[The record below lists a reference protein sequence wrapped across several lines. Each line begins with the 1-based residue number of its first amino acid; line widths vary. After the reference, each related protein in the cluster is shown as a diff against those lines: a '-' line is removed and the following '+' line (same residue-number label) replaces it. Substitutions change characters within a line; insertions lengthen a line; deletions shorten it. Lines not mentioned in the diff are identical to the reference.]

1 MDLSII
7 IVNYNVKYFLE
18 QCLCSVER
26 AVQGIDAE
34 IIVVDNKSTDNSV
47 AYLEPEFPSVRF
59 IVNQENHGFAH
70 ACNQGLHISSG
81 KFILF
86 LNPDTILPEDCLLK
100 SMAFLA
106 ERPSAGALGIK
117 MLDGSGG
124 FLPESKRSFPSPLTS
139 LYKLSGLARLFP
151 HSAVFAKYHLG
162 NLDEDHDHEVDVL
175 AGAYMLIKKEVL
187 DQVGSFDETFFMYGE
202 DVDLSYRIQ
211 KAGFT
216 NHYFS
221 GSSIIHFKGESTRRG
236 SMNYVRMFYNAMSI
250 FVRKHYGGKK
260 AGIFNFF
267 IHIAIW
273 TRAALSTVAAF
284 IRRIGLPLID
294 AILILLSFLVMKNVW
309 NAYVKTTTQYEARIL
324 WIAFPAFTFVYLV
337 AAYYAGLYDRWYKT
351 SELIRSTLIATIVL
365 LAGYSLLPENLRFSR
380 GIVLFGAILAFIAIS
395 SLRLI
400 LVRTNV
406 LTKGN
411 ERESNANTIVVGT
424 KEEFENCA
432 AILKEAGAE
441 QKLIGRVAVD
451 ATDET
456 AIGKWSSL
464 DQLTKTIPLQEII
477 FCQGHLSF
485 KDIVDFL
492 PRLNKKAKLMIHAAG
507 SHSIVGSKSG
517 KSSGES
523 FSGEKGFALAD
534 PYIRRLKRLLDVS
547 IAVFGIITFPA
558 QLFLVKKPFGFLANC
573 VRVIAG
579 KRTWIGYSQSGSSLP
594 KLKQG
599 VLASNGLSLSNKQT
613 LPEESLQ
620 MVDYWYARDYEIAR
634 DIRLIRSGY
643 RQLGN

>member
-18 QCLCSVER
+18 QCLCSVQR
-26 AVQGIDAE
+26 AVQGINAE
-34 IIVVDNKSTDNSV
+34 IIVVDNKSTDNSI
-47 AYLEPEFPSVRF
+47 AYLEPVFPAVRF
-59 IVNQENHGFAH
+59 IGNKENHGFAH
-70 ACNQGLHISSG
+70 ACNQGLALSSG
-81 KFILF
+81 KYILF
-86 LNPDTILPEDCLLK
+86 LNPDTILPEDCLEK
-100 SMAFLA
+100 SMAFLQA
-106 ERPSAGALGIK
+106 RPDAGALGIK
-117 MLDGSGG
+117 MLDGSGN

-162 NLDEDHDHEVDVL
+162 NLDENQDHEVDVL
-175 AGAYMLIKKEVL
+175 AGAYMMIRKEVL
-187 DQVGSFDETFFMYGE
+187 DQIGSFDETFFMYGE

-211 KAGFT
+211 KAGFS

-260 AGIFNFF
+260 AGIFNLF

-273 TRAALSTVAAF
+273 TRAGLSALAAF

-294 AILILLSFLVMKNVW
+294 AIFILLSFLVMKNVW
-309 NAYVKTTTQYEARIL
+309 NAYVKVNTQYEARIL

-351 SELIRSTLIATIVL
+351 AELIRSTLIATIVL
-365 LAGYSLLPENLRFSR
+365 LAGYSLLPEDLRFSR
-380 GIVLFGAILAFIAIS
+380 GIVLFGALLAFMSIS
-395 SLRLI
+395 ILRLI

-411 ERESNANTIVVGT
+411 DRELNANTIIVGT
-424 KEEFENCA
+424 KEEFENCR
-432 AILKEAGAE
+432 AILQEAGTE
-441 QKLIGRVAVD
+441 QKVIGRVAVES
-451 ATDET
+451 TDET

-464 DQLTKTIPLQEII
+464 DQLTSSIPLEEII

-492 PRLNKKAKLMIHAAG
+492 PRLKKKAKLMIHSAG
-507 SHSIVGSKSG
+507 SRSIVGSRSG

-523 FSGEKGFALAD
+523 LSGEKGFMLAD
-534 PYIRRLKRLLDVS
+534 PYTRRLKRLLDVS
-547 IAVFGIITFPA
+547 IAVLGIITFPF
-558 QLFLVKKPFGFLANC
+558 QLFLVSKPFGFLGNC
-573 VRVIAG
+573 VKIIAG
-579 KRTWIGYSQSGSSLP
+579 KRTWIGYSRPENSLP
-594 KLKQG
+594 KLRKG

-613 LPEESLQ
+613 LPEESLR
-620 MVDYWYARDYEIAR
+620 MMDFWYARDYEISR
-634 DIRLIRSGY
+634 DIGLIRSGY
-643 RQLGN
+643 RELGN